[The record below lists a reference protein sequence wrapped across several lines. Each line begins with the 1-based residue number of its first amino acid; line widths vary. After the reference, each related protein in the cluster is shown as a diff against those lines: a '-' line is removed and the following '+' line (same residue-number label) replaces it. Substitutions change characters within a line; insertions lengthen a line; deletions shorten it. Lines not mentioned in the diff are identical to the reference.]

1 MHAYLFHSAKYQKVN
16 KEFMIYYLAF
26 HIYVIKDIFTV
37 LVIISRNLISL
48 ALSNSKYDQAA
59 WN

>member
-1 MHAYLFHSAKYQKVN
+1 MHIFFTVQNIKKVN